1 MLIKSKE
8 NQSIFGGFTD
18 IAWTNDGGGYKKGN
32 GNSFIFSLRDDN
44 TFVKLKSLIKDHEVY
59 HGTGIA
65 FGYNNLTIFS
75 DCDKKSDSRA
85 NLGRNNDYEANGLN
99 QQEAY

>member
-1 MLIKSKE
+1 M
-8 NQSIFGGFTD
+8 
-18 IAWTNDGGGYKKGN
+18 
-32 GNSFIFSLRDDN
+32 
-44 TFVKLKSLIKDHEVY
+44 KSLIKDHEVY